1 MKLLNNKITKSLL
14 AVSVGTL
21 AVATGANA
29 ADVNTV
35 TSNMLT
41 QLTGVNDLISAV
53 AYVAGIGF
61 GIKAALK
68 FKEHNETKGQVPL
81 SQPITLAIVAG
92 LLIALPTFLSVAKG
106 GVFGSGSQ
114 ANTLSGQ
121 ATRTIN

>member
-68 FKEHNETKGQVPL
+68 FKEHNETKGQIPL